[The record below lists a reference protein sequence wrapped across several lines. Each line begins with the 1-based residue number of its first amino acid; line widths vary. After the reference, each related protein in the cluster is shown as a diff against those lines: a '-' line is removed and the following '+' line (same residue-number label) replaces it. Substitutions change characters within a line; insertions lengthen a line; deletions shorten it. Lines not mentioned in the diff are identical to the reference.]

1 MVKVDA
7 VRGLKEDFN
16 AWELDVLIDYI
27 IEVHHSYV
35 IESLPVLSQYAQKVA
50 KVHGESHKVLLEI
63 NTLVH
68 EIIEELSVHLKK
80 EEQVLF
86 PYIKQLVA
94 AKAKG
99 KEVGTPHFQTVSNP
113 ISMMENDHEKVGA
126 VFKHIAQL
134 TNNYTPP
141 EWACNTFKA
150 LYAMLEEFEQ
160 DLHQHIHLENNILH
174 PKALALENNN

>member
-99 KEVGTPHFQTVSNP
+99 KEVNP
-113 ISMMENDHEKVGA
+113 P
-126 VFKHIAQL
+126 QPPL
-134 TNNYTPP
+134 TTQHSPNCPP
-141 EWACNTFKA
+141 
-150 LYAMLEEFEQ
+150 
-160 DLHQHIHLENNILH
+160 
-174 PKALALENNN
+174 